1 MKEKIC
7 IVIVGPTAVGKTN
20 LALHLARKFNTSII
34 SADSRQCFIEMN
46 IGVAK
51 PSPKE
56 LSEVKH
62 YFVNT
67 HHVYEEVNAAIFE
80 DLSLQWCNEIFQKNQ
95 VAIMVGGTGLYVKAF
110 TEGLDEVP
118 PASTQVREHI
128 IGDYNAQGLT
138 WLQQQIKESDPLYF
152 EKGEIQNPQRMMRAL
167 EVVRISGRSILSFR
181 SNEKKER
188 PFKILKIG
196 LTLPRPH
203 LYERIN
209 QRVDAMINEGLVQ
222 EAQSLLPF
230 KHLNALQTVGYK
242 ELFECFEGN
251 ISIEDAIELI
261 KQNTRHYAKR
271 QFTWFKK
278 DTAVHWFDATETA
291 ACSAFVKNWL
301 TRLIDQNQGNSSE

>member
-20 LALHLARKFNTSII
+20 LALLLAREFNTSII

-51 PSPKE
+51 PSPQE
-56 LSEVKH
+56 LNEVRH
-62 YFVNT
+62 YFINT
-67 HHVYEEVNAAIFE
+67 HHVNEEVNAAIFE
-80 DLSLQWCNEIFQKNQ
+80 SLSLQWCNEIFQKND
-95 VAIMVGGTGLYVKAF
+95 VAIMVGGTGLYIKAF

-118 PASTQVREHI
+118 PASTQIREQI
-128 IGDYNAQGLT
+128 TANYNTHGLS
-138 WLQQQIKESDPLYF
+138 WLQQQIRVADPLYF
-152 EKGEIQNPQRMMRAL
+152 EKGEVQNPQRMMRAL
-167 EVVRISGRSILSFR
+167 EVVCIAGRSILSFR

-188 PFKILKIG
+188 PFKILQIG
-196 LTLPRPH
+196 LTLPRPQ

-222 EAQSLLPF
+222 EAQSLFAF

-242 ELFECFEGN
+242 ELFECFDGK
-251 ISIEDAIELI
+251 ISSEEAIELI

-271 QFTWFKK
+271 QLTWFRK
-278 DTAVHWFDATETA
+278 DSTVQWFDASEIA
-291 ACSAFVKNWL
+291 SCRAFANDWL
-301 TRLIDQNQGNSSE
+301 TRTIDQNQQNSNQ